1 MIASL
6 ISLLEVTGTTLAA
19 PTGGVA
25 LTATLL
31 AYAAKQF
38 KEGRQQDVTGAR
50 KRADDAEAREKST
63 EEELRRD
70 VQDLKKE
77 VEALRRELR
86 EAALARDNEFRAEQ
100 ARHAAE
106 VREMR
111 QGHAN
116 EVKGLERLLDLERRR
131 TYLLRMSLA
140 DHNIPLPEGVD
151 P

>member
-1 MIASL
+1 VIPSL
-6 ISLLEVTGTTLAA
+6 IAALEVTTSTLAA
-19 PTGGVA
+19 PTGGLA
-25 LTATLL
+25 LVATLL
-31 AYAAKQF
+31 AYAAKQY
-38 KEGRQQDVTGAR
+38 KEGRQQDVEGHK
-50 KRADDAEAREKST
+50 KRADEAEAREQGT
-63 EEELRRD
+63 EDELRRD
-70 VQDLKKE
+70 VQDLKTQ

-86 EAALARDNEFRAEQ
+86 EAAIARDEEFRAEQ

-111 QGHAN
+111 QAHAS
-116 EVKGLERLLDLERRR
+116 EVKGLERLLDQERRR